1 MITVQD
7 ERLHKRQRFIEEKAA
22 ELALFEEKLQKESEA
37 HVNLQERIQQ
47 ERLSVQALQSE
58 LNDKMERQKEK
69 QQVLVNEEQRLASA
83 EREIE
88 SKTHECQKD
97 QQKIRTLAVE
107 LQTRHE
113 EVMKRRKDLDARERQ
128 CSDREKQC
136 DEYELRLRDWE
147 AKLES
152 VTELLQQG
160 GEPQEIKTN
169 DQNR

>member
-1 MITVQD
+1 MKLITVQD

-22 ELALFEEKLQKESEA
+22 ELALFEEKLQKDSES

-47 ERLSVQALQSE
+47 ERLSIQTLQSE
-58 LNDKMERQKEK
+58 LNDKMERQMEK
-69 QQVLVNEEQRLASA
+69 RQVLADEEQRLASA
-83 EREIE
+83 ERDIE
-88 SKTHECQKD
+88 SKTQECQKD
-97 QQKIRTLAVE
+97 QQKIRALAVE

-113 EVMKRRKDLDARERQ
+113 EVIRRRNDLDGRERQ

-160 GEPQEIKTN
+160 STQAD